1 MKTSNLKLSPDVEV
15 ALEDIG
21 SVIEDRYSSGKHL
34 SRLMRKFWATSA

>member
-15 ALEDIG
+15 VLEDIS

-34 SRLMRKFWATSA
+34 SRLMRKFWTTSA